1 MVPRVETMRDR
12 RRFHN
17 NEDMLFRWPAA
28 AVIPTSV
35 EPTQHPMIIV
45 ITELD
50 VKDVT
55 MSIGIGSAM
64 ITVGSRWAILVASL
78 RIMGSRV
85 LSIHKYV
92 DSDVRRDERALMT
105 KDSLL
110 LLPRDVY
117 CNVLD
122 GVVPLRPAIAALR
135 EHDE

>member
-1 MVPRVETMRDR
+1 M
-12 RRFHN
+12 
-17 NEDMLFRWPAA
+17 
-28 AVIPTSV
+28 
-35 EPTQHPMIIV
+35 
-45 ITELD
+45 
-50 VKDVT
+50 
-55 MSIGIGSAM
+55 
-64 ITVGSRWAILVASL
+64 VASL

-117 CNVLD
+117 CSVLD
-122 GVVPLRPAIAALR
+122 GVVRLRPAIVALR

>member
-1 MVPRVETMRDR
+1 M
-12 RRFHN
+12 
-17 NEDMLFRWPAA
+17 
-28 AVIPTSV
+28 
-35 EPTQHPMIIV
+35 
-45 ITELD
+45 
-50 VKDVT
+50 
-55 MSIGIGSAM
+55 
-64 ITVGSRWAILVASL
+64 VASL

-110 LLPRDVY
+110 LLLPRDVY

-122 GVVPLRPAIAALR
+122 GVVPLRPAIVALR